1 MLCTQLGLTPEF
13 NQIAAYIEGW
23 LTALKDDKRLIFK
36 AASAAQKA
44 TDYLLEASEADGIE
58 DAA

>member
-1 MLCTQLGLTPEF
+1 MLCAQLGLSPEF
-13 NQIAAYIEGW
+13 DQSAAYIEGW

-44 TDYLLEASEADGIE
+44 TDYLLAASNADEIE
-58 DAA
+58 NAA